1 MHVSVLKTHII
12 PYKYL
17 CLIHLELYKMYVN
30 TLEYKSILKVT
41 LYDEKGY
48 KGMRGWT
55 NGPVSSTDYTFR
67 EVNYK
72 KEKNV
77 SVKIK
82 QEKQGYLI

>member
-48 KGMRGWT
+48 KGMRG
-55 NGPVSSTDYTFR
+55 
-67 EVNYK
+67 
-72 KEKNV
+72 
-77 SVKIK
+77 
-82 QEKQGYLI
+82 